1 MHSPDAV
8 TATGRHTRGLR
19 WRPTSRP
26 STGTGATRAGRSR
39 SARAGDHA
47 LGSPS
52 ITVRSPHAGPADER
66 TDDLMSTTPDDDS
79 VLLHR
84 DGRVGRLVLNR
95 PRSINAL
102 THPMVRALDG
112 ALAAWEQDPS
122 VSAVVL
128 SGAGERGLCA
138 GGDIRA
144 IRKDV
149 LAGGSGAQDF
159 WGDEYRLNAR
169 IARYPKPYVAAM
181 DGIVMGGGVGVSAHG
196 GIRVVT
202 ERSLVAMPEV
212 AIGFVPDVGGT
223 WLLARAPGELG
234 THLAL
239 TAGRMGPGDALLCG
253 FADHVVPA
261 ERLGDFLASLA
272 ETEPQQA
279 VAEFAVAAPEAA
291 LAVHREWIDSCY
303 AADSVEEIVERLR
316 SCGVPEAK
324 EAADLVLDHS
334 PTALKATLA
343 ALRRARSLTSLEQAL
358 DQEYRVACALA
369 AASPDFA
376 EGVRALVVDK
386 DRSPRWSPRTL
397 EEVEP
402 GDVERLFAPLGEGE
416 LGLAEG

>member
-1 MHSPDAV
+1 MA
-8 TATGRHTRGLR
+8 A
-19 WRPTSRP
+19 
-26 STGTGATRAGRSR
+26 
-39 SARAGDHA
+39 
-47 LGSPS
+47 
-52 ITVRSPHAGPADER
+52 
-66 TDDLMSTTPDDDS
+66 TPDDDS
-79 VLLHR
+79 VLLRR

-102 THPMVRALDG
+102 THPMVRALDD
-112 ALAAWEQDPS
+112 ALVAWEQDAS
-122 VSAVVL
+122 VAAVVL

-144 IRKDV
+144 MREDV

-159 WGDEYRLNAR
+159 WRDEYRLNAR
-169 IARYPKPYVAAM
+169 IARYPKPFVAAM

-202 ERSLVAMPEV
+202 ERSTVAMPEV

-253 FADHVVPA
+253 FADHFVPA
-261 ERLGDFLASLA
+261 ARLGPFLEALA
-272 ETEPQQA
+272 EIEPQQA
-279 VAEFAVAAPEAA
+279 VAEFAGTAPESA
-291 LAVHREWIDSCY
+291 LAAQREWIDTCY

-316 SCGVPEAK
+316 SSGVPEAK
-324 EAADLVLDHS
+324 EAADLILDHS
-334 PTALKATLA
+334 PTALEATLA
-343 ALRRARSLTSLEQAL
+343 LLRRARSLSGLEQAL

-397 EEVEP
+397 EDVAQE
-402 GDVERLFAPLGEGE
+402 DVECLFAPLGDGE